1 VGSGFSLTTVLFPF
15 IIAPLLFLSLGISWF
30 LAALGVYLRDVSQTI
45 GLIMTA
51 LMFLSPIFFPI
62 TALPEKY
69 RIFVY
74 LNPLS
79 FIIEQGREVL
89 IFSRLPDWGGLL
101 IYYAFGFFTA
111 LLGYTWFQK
120 TRTGFADV
128 L

>member
-1 VGSGFSLTTVLFPF
+1 
-15 IIAPLLFLSLGISWF
+15 
-30 LAALGVYLRDVSQTI
+30 
-45 GLIMTA
+45 MTA
-51 LMFLSPIFFPI
+51 MMFVSPIFFPI

-89 IFSRLPDWGGLL
+89 IFSHLPDWGGLL
-101 IYYAFGFFTA
+101 IYYVFGIATAFLGFA
-111 LLGYTWFQK
+111 LFQK
-120 TRTGFADV
+120 ARTGFADV